1 LENINSLI
9 YEWAGATNIDEN
21 STRGGVKARDMAV
34 YEKLS
39 GKPFRWKGRDKNAN
53 SYVTPVIN
61 EIFNNFKNYVYASIE
76 MQTTYSDINLDI
88 DYMKFDDDIV
98 YSGQANY
105 IQCEKL
111 LKL

>member
-1 LENINSLI
+1 M
-9 YEWAGATNIDEN
+9 
-21 STRGGVKARDMAV
+21 RGQVKEKDMIV

-39 GKPFRWKGRDKNAN
+39 GKPFMWKGRDKNAN
-53 SYVTPVIN
+53 WYVKPVIE
-61 EIFNNFKNYVYASIE
+61 EIFNNFKNYVYANIE
-76 MQTTYSDINLDI
+76 LQTTYSDINLDI

-105 IQCEKL
+105 IQCEKF